1 MSDYF
6 DLPFL
11 DGTESS
17 SSEQTSN
24 LEDISLEDGEQ
35 FYTLDLTTPVRNLRV
50 IVHGHTRI
58 DVHQIDIIG

>member
-11 DGTESS
+11 DGTDPS

-50 IVHGHTRI
+50 IVHGHT
-58 DVHQIDIIG
+58 

>member
-11 DGTESS
+11 DATNSS
-17 SSEQTSN
+17 SSEQTPD
-24 LEDISLEDGEQ
+24 LEDISLEDGDQ
-35 FYTLDLTTPVRNLRV
+35 FYTLDLTTLVRNLHS

-58 DVHQIDIIG
+58 DIHQIDIIG